1 MRGKPQSPNDPA
13 AAAAG
18 RSNLSYVV
26 DALSADL
33 RLSSAA
39 YGLGAGL
46 FFISYTSVELPSN
59 LLLHA
64 FGGRAW
70 LSRILIT
77 WGLVASCGAAVKN
90 TAGFYA
96 WRLAL
101 GAAEAGFF
109 PGAGPSPLPARCAA
123 DGQCGLLMSAACS
136 SAACRA
142 PRSVRGRPVIS
153 VSPRGRLNP
162 AHAPRPADVYMGHFF
177 HGPAFAH
184 ARAMLMAGAAC
195 SGIVGGW
202 AALAVTTLLDGAAG
216 LPAWRWLFLLE
227 GFPAVML
234 GVLYPFILPAT
245 PRATTMSAGQ
255 SRAAQKAS
263 RRSGGTHCAA
273 ASQLDARPEEEEAAA
288 LRAVLSD
295 WRVWWLGCAYG
306 ISSTGFYT
314 ILFWGPVL
322 IRDIVGARDVTDV
335 RVIALSMMPFAAAV
349 AALAANT
356 ALLQSTASA
365 RRAAFHSAAPLA
377 AAAVAFVAM
386 GLLAAQG
393 HTAPALLALV
403 VANAG
408 VWAQEGPFGMLRE
421 QSFPVGKR
429 RAASFAIINGAGN
442 LGGFAGGF
450 LLGALRKQSGGDTL
464 GCVVNAVLLGV
475 AAAMSGAY
483 GICLARQPVVVAAVE
498 VSPPPS
504 LHFISPAIHF
514 TPLQQT
520 TNCRTTISSG
530 QQLSTGSITTHED
543 L

>member
-1 MRGKPQSPNDPA
+1 
-13 AAAAG
+13 
-18 RSNLSYVV
+18 
-26 DALSADL
+26 
-33 RLSSAA
+33 
-39 YGLGAGL
+39 
-46 FFISYTSVELPSN
+46 
-59 LLLHA
+59 
-64 FGGRAW
+64 
-70 LSRILIT
+70 
-77 WGLVASCGAAVKN
+77 
-90 TAGFYA
+90 
-96 WRLAL
+96 
-101 GAAEAGFF
+101 
-109 PGAGPSPLPARCAA
+109 
-123 DGQCGLLMSAACS
+123 
-136 SAACRA
+136 
-142 PRSVRGRPVIS
+142 
-153 VSPRGRLNP
+153 
-162 AHAPRPADVYMGHFF
+162 
-177 HGPAFAH
+177 
-184 ARAMLMAGAAC
+184 MAGAAC
-195 SGIVGGW
+195 SGILGGW

-216 LPAWRWLFLLE
+216 FPAWRWLFLLE

-245 PRATTMSAGQ
+245 PRAATSGQ
-255 SRAAQKAS
+255 SRAAQNAPP
-263 RRSGGTHCAA
+263 RSGGTHGAA
-273 ASQLDARPEEEEAAA
+273 ASQRDARPEEEEAAV

-356 ALLQSTASA
+356 ALLPSTASA

-377 AAAVAFVAM
+377 SAAVAFVAM

-421 QSFPVGKR
+421 QSFPAGKR

-450 LLGALRKQSGGDTL
+450 VLGALRKQSGGDTL

-483 GICLARQPVVVAAVE
+483 GIWLARQPVVVVAVME

-504 LHFISPAIHF
+504 LHFISPALHF

-520 TNCRTTISSG
+520 TNCRTISSG
-530 QQLSTGSITTHED
+530 QPAEHEQYND
-543 L
+543 